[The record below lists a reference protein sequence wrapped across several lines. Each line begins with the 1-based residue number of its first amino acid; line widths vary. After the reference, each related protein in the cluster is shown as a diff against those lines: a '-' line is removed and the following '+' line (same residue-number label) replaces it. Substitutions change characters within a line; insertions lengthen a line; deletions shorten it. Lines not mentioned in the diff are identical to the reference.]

1 MDNPT
6 DTFTI
11 RMQKSQIEQLKK
23 ISKIKNISLNT
34 LVSQLFRHYLEIE
47 RVYDKFDWVK
57 VSKTTLRVALRKF
70 SNEDIEV
77 IGKHIA
83 LEFGIDFILIKWGDI
98 SEQNILEFIKI
109 YFKEN
114 SWGNCKIFTES
125 NGIIIT
131 IQHKM
136 GKKASKLFSVMIE
149 TLFKSQ
155 LNKKSTAKL
164 TESIVSIFI
173 QKNPNEK
180 ILSII
185 PKDIR
190 YTWYKSEISQI

>member
-11 RMQKSQIEQLKK
+11 RMQKSQIDELKK
-23 ISKIKNISLNT
+23 ISKVKNISLNT

-57 VSKTTLRVALRKF
+57 VSKSTLKVALKKF
-70 SNEDIEV
+70 TNEEIEI
-77 IGKHIA
+77 IGKQIA
-83 LEFGIDFILIKWGDI
+83 LEFAIDFILVKWGDV

-136 GKKASKLFSVMIE
+136 GKKASKLFAVMIE
-149 TLFKSQ
+149 TLFKNQ
-155 LNKKSTAKL
+155 LNKKSTTKL
-164 TESIVSIFI
+164 TDSIVSIFI

-190 YTWYKSEISQI
+190 YTWYKSEITQG

>member
-11 RMQKSQIEQLKK
+11 RMQKSQIDELKK
-23 ISKIKNISLNT
+23 ISKVKNISLNT

-57 VSKTTLRVALRKF
+57 ISKSTLKVALKKF
-70 SNEDIEV
+70 TNEEIEI
-77 IGKHIA
+77 IGKQIA
-83 LEFGIDFILIKWGDI
+83 LEFAIDFILVKWGDV

-136 GKKASKLFSVMIE
+136 GKKASKLFAVMIE
-149 TLFKSQ
+149 TLFKNQ
-155 LNKKSTAKL
+155 LNKKSTTKL
-164 TESIVSIFI
+164 TDSIVSIFI

-190 YTWYKSEISQI
+190 YTWYKSEITQG

>member
-1 MDNPT
+1 MDEPT

-11 RMQKSQIEQLKK
+11 RMQKSQIDELKK

-34 LVSQLFRHYLEIE
+34 FVIQLFRHYLEIE

-57 VSKTTLRVALRKF
+57 VSRTTLAVALKKL
-70 SNEDIEV
+70 SYDEITL

-83 LEFGIDFILIKWGDI
+83 LEFGINFILVKWGDI

-114 SWGNCKIFTES
+114 SWGNCKIFSES
-125 NGIIIT
+125 NGIVIS

-136 GKKASKLFSVMIE
+136 GKKASKLFSVIIGS
-149 TLFKSQ
+149 LFENQ
-155 LNKKSTAKL
+155 LNKKTTSKL
-164 TESIVSIFI
+164 TESLVSVFI
-173 QKNPNEK
+173 QQNPNEK
-180 ILSII
+180 IISIV

-190 YTWYKSEISQI
+190 YTWYKSEISQN

>member
-11 RMQKSQIEQLKK
+11 RMQKSHIDELKK

-47 RVYDKFDWVK
+47 RVYEKFDWVK
-57 VSKTTLRVALRKF
+57 VSKSTLTVALKKL
-70 SNEDIEV
+70 SYDEITV
-77 IGKHIA
+77 IGKHMA
-83 LEFGIDFILIKWGDI
+83 LEFGIDFILVKWGDV

-114 SWGNCKIFTES
+114 SWGNCKIFSES
-125 NGIIIT
+125 NGIIISV
-131 IQHKM
+131 QHKM
-136 GKKASKLFSVMIE
+136 GKKASKLFSVLIE
-149 TLFKSQ
+149 TLFENQ
-155 LNKKSTAKL
+155 LKKKTTSKL
-164 TESIVSIFI
+164 TESLVSVFI
-173 QKNPNEK
+173 QHSPNEK
-180 ILSII
+180 IISLV

-190 YTWYKSEISQI
+190 YTWYKSEITQN

>member
-11 RMQKSQIEQLKK
+11 RMQKSQIDELKK
-23 ISKIKNISLNT
+23 ISKVRNISLNT

-57 VSKTTLRVALRKF
+57 VSKSTLKVALKKF
-70 SNEDIEV
+70 TNEEIEI
-77 IGKHIA
+77 IGKQIA
-83 LEFGIDFILIKWGDI
+83 LEFAIDFILVKWGDV

-125 NGIIIT
+125 TGIIIT

-136 GKKASKLFSVMIE
+136 GKKASKLFSVIIE
-149 TLFKSQ
+149 TLFKNQ
-155 LNKKSTAKL
+155 LNKKSTTKL
-164 TESIVSIFI
+164 TDSIVSIFI

-190 YTWYKSEISQI
+190 YTWYKSEITQG

>member
-11 RMQKSQIEQLKK
+11 RMQKSQIDELKK
-23 ISKIKNISLNT
+23 ISKVKNISLNT

-57 VSKTTLRVALRKF
+57 VSKSTLKVALKKF
-70 SNEDIEV
+70 TNEEIEI
-77 IGKHIA
+77 IGKQIA
-83 LEFGIDFILIKWGDI
+83 LEFAIDFILVKWGDV

-149 TLFKSQ
+149 TLFKNQ
-155 LNKKSTAKL
+155 LNKKSTTKL
-164 TESIVSIFI
+164 TDSIVSIFI

-190 YTWYKSEISQI
+190 YTWYKSEITQG